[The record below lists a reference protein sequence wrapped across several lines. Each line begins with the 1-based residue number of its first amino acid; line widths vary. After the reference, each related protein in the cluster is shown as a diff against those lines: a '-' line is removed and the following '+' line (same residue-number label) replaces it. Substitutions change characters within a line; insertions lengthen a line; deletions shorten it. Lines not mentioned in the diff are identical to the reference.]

1 LVEAKCALTDHFLQ
15 IAEVKNYFSNHKKE
29 LEKNYEKIKQFQ
41 PSTAR
46 DGPAFLFSAHTAASD
61 TDLRAEVPSKSAVD
75 KLVTRYFN
83 SYDPA
88 VHILHSPTF
97 HKQLQAHW
105 QDPSKTSIVWLGL
118 LYSLLCLAMQSY
130 HKIGDEPLEWKGK
143 QSSETDHANLTS
155 NEQQVEHLIWPR
167 NIDYGL
173 SSVLSILTTR
183 SLIFT
188 RLKR

>member
-1 LVEAKCALTDHFLQ
+1 MQWPALNTRGVSRVDFRSRIVPEEDILKTKSHVTDCSLQ

-29 LEKNYEKIKQFQ
+29 LEKNYEKIKQSK

-46 DGPAFLFSAHTAASD
+46 DGPAFLFSAHTAATD

-143 QSSETDHANLTS
+143 QSLLRFPMILQLTNARS
-155 NEQQVEHLIWPR
+155 N
-167 NIDYGL
+167 
-173 SSVLSILTTR
+173 T
-183 SLIFT
+183 
-188 RLKR
+188 

>member
-1 LVEAKCALTDHFLQ
+1 VTFQLLREPTAVGRLAAAFARSCLRRRVVSLENILLTNRFFQ

-29 LEKNYEKIKQFQ
+29 IEKNYEKIKQSK
-41 PSTAR
+41 PDTAR
-46 DGPAFLFSAHTAASD
+46 DGPAFLFSAHTAATD

-105 QDPSKTSIVWLGL
+105 QDPTKTSIVWLGL

-130 HKIGDEPLEWKGK
+130 HKIGDEPLEWKGRHP
-143 QSSETDHANLTS
+143 SDTAP
-155 NEQQVEHLIWPR
+155 NEV
-167 NIDYGL
+167 
-173 SSVLSILTTR
+173 ST
-183 SLIFT
+183 
-188 RLKR
+188 K

>member
-1 LVEAKCALTDHFLQ
+1 MFQAKCSITDCIIQ

-29 LEKNYEKIKQFQ
+29 IEKNYEKIKQSK

-46 DGPAFLFSAHTAASD
+46 DGPAFLFSAHTAATD

-143 QSSETDHANLTS
+143 KPS
-155 NEQQVEHLIWPR
+155 NMVPKNIISNSRQAGHLIWPR
-167 NIDYGL
+167 SIGYVL
-173 SSVLSILTTR
+173 SSVLSILTIQNLT
-183 SLIFT
+183 ST
-188 RLKR
+188 RLKQ

>member
-1 LVEAKCALTDHFLQ
+1 MSYSDIQWPAVDKSGIGGVDFRTCIVPEKDILETKSHLTDYPLQ
-15 IAEVKNYFSNHKKE
+15 IAEVKNYFSNHKKD
-29 LEKNYEKIKQFQ
+29 LENNYEKIKQSK

-46 DGPAFLFSAHTAASD
+46 DGPAFLFSAHTAATD

-105 QDPSKTSIVWLGL
+105 QDPNKTSIVWLGL

-143 QSSETDHANLTS
+143 QYFLRFPMISQLT
-155 NEQQVEHLIWPR
+155 NARP
-167 NIDYGL
+167 N
-173 SSVLSILTTR
+173 T
-183 SLIFT
+183 
-188 RLKR
+188 

>member
-1 LVEAKCALTDHFLQ
+1 MSYASSGNHLYTTSMLQDGNPIFGFLLPNSIFNPATDLLQ

-29 LEKNYEKIKQFQ
+29 LEKNYEKIKQSK

-61 TDLRAEVPSKSAVD
+61 ADLRAELPSKSAVD
-75 KLVTRYFN
+75 KLVTRYMN

-105 QDPSKTSIVWLGL
+105 ADPAKTSIVWLGL
-118 LYSLLCLAMQSY
+118 LYSILCLAMQSY
-130 HKIGDEPLEWKGK
+130 HKIGDEPLEWKG
-143 QSSETDHANLTS
+143 
-155 NEQQVEHLIWPR
+155 R
-167 NIDYGL
+167 
-173 SSVLSILTTR
+173 
-183 SLIFT
+183 
-188 RLKR
+188 

>member
-1 LVEAKCALTDHFLQ
+1 ME
-15 IAEVKNYFSNHKKE
+15 S
-29 LEKNYEKIKQFQ
+29 NYERIKQSK

-46 DGPAFLFSAHTAASD
+46 DGPAFLFSAHTDASD
-61 TDLRAEVPSKSAVD
+61 SDLRAEVPPKSAVD

-97 HKQLQAHW
+97 HKQLQSHW

-118 LYSLLCLAMQSY
+118 LYSILCLAMQSY

-143 QSSETDHANLTS
+143 SRAE
-155 NEQQVEHLIWPR
+155 V
-167 NIDYGL
+167 
-173 SSVLSILTTR
+173 
-183 SLIFT
+183 
-188 RLKR
+188 

>member
-1 LVEAKCALTDHFLQ
+1 ME
-15 IAEVKNYFSNHKKE
+15 S
-29 LEKNYEKIKQFQ
+29 NYERIKNSK

-46 DGPAFLFSAHTAASD
+46 DGPAFLFSAHTDASD
-61 TDLRAEVPSKSAVD
+61 SDLRAEVPPKSAVD

-97 HKQLQAHW
+97 HKQLQSHW

-118 LYSLLCLAMQSY
+118 LYSILCLAMQSY

-143 QSSETDHANLTS
+143 RNLQPNAVLCANDVKDAPLKWL
-155 NEQQVEHLIWPR
+155 Q
-167 NIDYGL
+167 NIDYEQCNA
-173 SSVLSILTTR
+173 SSIRTTPYHPFTQSRHWYSTYMASIPVDGT
-183 SLIFT
+183 
-188 RLKR
+188 LK